1 MNNREKSVQLRQIS
15 EGIFCANSV
24 VIEHGV
30 TLVAPRNLF
39 GGLDEEL
46 VIRDHVVIGAGALIA
61 GASVIGKCAR
71 ICPGSVVTKDVPPY
85 AIVSGN
91 PACVIGYS
99 GPAGHDRV
107 ALEPVHVIAPANPG
121 KIELVGGA
129 SLHRFPEVKDL
140 RGNLTFAQV
149 GDHLP
154 FEIHRFFCVYD
165 VPSSEIRGEHA
176 HRTLHELLVCV
187 SGSLRVSLTDGRSR
201 NEVELDHPGIG
212 LYLPPLVWST
222 QFKQSP
228 TTVLMVMCSEAYDPE
243 SYIRDYDEY
252 LSVIS

>member
-1 MNNREKSVQLRQIS
+1 M
-15 EGIFCANSV
+15 
-24 VIEHGV
+24 
-30 TLVAPRNLF
+30 TLVSPRHLF
-39 GGLDEEL
+39 GGSNSDL

-61 GASVIGKCAR
+61 GATTIGKFAR
-71 ICPGSVVTKDVPPY
+71 ICPGSVVTKDIPPY

-91 PACVIGYS
+91 PASVIGYS
-99 GPAGHDRV
+99 GPAGRDRV
-107 ALEPVHVIAPANPG
+107 ASEPVHVVAPATSG
-121 KIELVGGA
+121 VLELVGGA
-129 SLHRFPEVKDL
+129 SLHRFPEVRDL

-149 GDHLP
+149 GDNLP
-154 FEIHRFFCVYD
+154 FEIQRFFCVYG
-165 VPSSEIRGEHA
+165 VPSTEIRGEHA
-176 HRTLHELLVCV
+176 HRTLHELLICV

-228 TTVLMVMCSEAYDPE
+228 TTVLMVMCSENYDPE

-252 LSVIS
+252 LGIIS